1 MFMPGISLWRVLVQL
16 AGMSLLVSYCVTLT
30 LRAYHSTSCRATFN
44 CTEETDPKLAS
55 LREWQVRLL
64 RGLRVNELAL
74 DLELGSCSS
83 PGACFGRV
91 GLCDARPFSLPHMRS
106 NQSWP
111 AVVVRRLAVF

>member
-64 RGLRVNELAL
+64 RGLRVFKQT
-74 DLELGSCSS
+74 CS
-83 PGACFGRV
+83 
-91 GLCDARPFSLPHMRS
+91 RPRT
-106 NQSWP
+106 
-111 AVVVRRLAVF
+111 

>member
-55 LREWQVRLL
+55 LREWQVGWLRLGGCD
-64 RGLRVNELAL
+64 GLAVCL
-74 DLELGSCSS
+74 DLLLV
-83 PGACFGRV
+83 PA
-91 GLCDARPFSLPHMRS
+91 
-106 NQSWP
+106 WP
-111 AVVVRRLAVF
+111 P